1 MKPENEKN
9 GCKDALECL
18 RTTISEWIELP
29 DPSWDRFASI
39 FKPHSFDRSQH
50 VLLPGSRQ
58 HRLIFV
64 AEGLLRV
71 YTVGNS
77 GRESNKG
84 FMMEGVLAGPVAAC
98 MLGLP
103 SLYGVKTVEP
113 SRVLL
118 ARYEDLFGLY
128 EKDPIFDRLGRRYME
143 WLVVQKELRERI
155 SFHDT
160 VRERYEAFLKYYPQ
174 LARRLPQ
181 IHIASLLGTTPE
193 TLSRARKN

>member
-1 MKPENEKN
+1 M
-9 GCKDALECL
+9 
-18 RTTISEWIELP
+18 P
-29 DPSWDRFASI
+29 DPAWERFTSI
-39 FKPHSFDRSQH
+39 FQPRSFDRSQH

-58 HRLIFV
+58 HRLFFV

-71 YTVGNS
+71 YTVANS

-84 FMMEGVLAGPVAAC
+84 FMMEGVMAGPVAAC
-98 MLGLP
+98 MLDLP
-103 SLYGVKTVEP
+103 SLYGIETVEP
-113 SRVLL
+113 SLLLL

-128 EKDPIFDRLGRRYME
+128 EEDRLFDRLGRRYME

-160 VRERYEAFLKYYPQ
+160 VRERYEAFLEYYPA

-181 IHIASLLGTTPE
+181 NQIASLLGTTPE